1 MGATR
6 PPRSAEVVVCGRPVV
21 STAPA
26 VWRYTEVPSWT
37 HASPSAV
44 HEDVVWPWLATLP
57 RNSKF
62 TGDVREIV
70 RKFALFCDAGAAG
83 DTDDSGSGSGSDSE
97 DEC

>member
-1 MGATR
+1 V
-6 PPRSAEVVVCGRPVV
+6 EVSCGDTFAM
-21 STAPA
+21 ST
-26 VWRYTEVPSWT
+26 VPNPGCSWT

-44 HEDVVWPWLATLP
+44 HDEDVVWPWLATLP